1 VFPLTDLIANPTS
14 SLALLGTLSLILGF
28 VKVHQEKL
36 TTHTIVFAALMLA
49 LAVVLQQLR
58 IFHMPQGGSVTAGAM
73 VPLLLVSYRFGP
85 GVGMLTGFLYGLLNL
100 IQDPFILHPVQVL
113 FDYPLPFMAM
123 GLAGLSRN
131 RIYLGTAAAFLTRFL
146 CHFISGF
153 VFFGSYAPAGTS
165 PVTYSLIFNATYL
178 VPEFIICCL
187 ILKLLPLKRLMNA
200 AVKD

>member
-36 TTHTIVFAALMLA
+36 STHTIVFAALMLA